1 MSQRTLSDA
10 DISAI
15 VAAMQP
21 HSDCVFNEDDKH
33 DLRTLLQIYRDSTSA
48 LRKGIIGLFLL
59 GILALVLLGGAMQ
72 LRG

>member
-1 MSQRTLSDA
+1 MSERTLSDA

-21 HSDCVFNEDDKH
+21 HSDCVFSEDDKH
-33 DLRTLLQIYRDSTSA
+33 DLRTVLQLYRDSTTA
-48 LRKGIIGLFLL
+48 IRKGIIGLVLL
-59 GILALVLLGGAMQ
+59 GFLALAILGGAMQ